1 MEAIQIIEAGNKK
14 RLYKIAL
21 GLAVFTIMY
30 NIIEGLISTYFGYED
45 ESLALFGFGADS
57 IIEVISGFGI
67 AHMILRIQQKPGS
80 NRDGFERTALLITGY
95 SFYAL
100 VIGLMATG
108 SYNLW
113 TGHKPGTTLWG
124 VIISIISIAVM
135 WGLMYSKTKVGN
147 QLNSDAILA
156 DAECTRVCIYMS
168 VVLLV
173 ASGIYELTNIA
184 YIDSIGTLG
193 LAYLS
198 FKEGRECFD
207 KAKNNK
213 CCSCGHDQHPHI
225 KKSMVN

>member
-1 MEAIQIIEAGNKK
+1 MEAIQIIDATDK
-14 RLYKIAL
+14 RKLYKIAL
-21 GLAVFTIMY
+21 GLAVFTILY
-30 NIIEGLISTYFGYED
+30 NIIEGLFSTYFGYED
-45 ESLALFGFGADS
+45 ESLSLFGFGADS
-57 IIEVISGFGI
+57 FIEVISGFGI

-80 NRDGFERTALLITGY
+80 NRDDFERTALLITGY

-100 VIGLMATG
+100 VLFLSAI
-108 SYNLW
+108 SFYNLW
-113 TGHKPGTTLWG
+113 TGHKPVTTLWG

-135 WGLMYSKTKVGN
+135 WGLIYGKTKVGN
-147 QLNSDAILA
+147 QLNSAAILA
-156 DAECTRVCIYMS
+156 DAACTRVCIYMS

-213 CCSCGHDQHPHI
+213 YCSCEHD
-225 KKSMVN
+225 

>member
-1 MEAIQIIEAGNKK
+1 MEATKNIEIKNKK
-14 RLYKIAL
+14 QLYKIAF
-21 GLAVFTIMY
+21 GLAVFTIGY
-30 NIIEGLISTYFGYED
+30 NIIEGIISTYFGFAD

-57 IIEVISGFGI
+57 FIEVISGLGI
-67 AHMILRIQQKPGS
+67 AHMILRIKHKPDS
-80 NRDGFERTALLITGY
+80 SRDGFERTGLLITGY

-100 VIGLMATG
+100 VLFLSATG
-108 SYNLW
+108 FYNLW
-113 TGHKPGTTLWG
+113 TGHKPTTTLWG

-135 WGLMYSKTKVGN
+135 WALMYGKTKVGN
-147 QLNSDAILA
+147 QLNSAPILA
-156 DAECTRVCIYMS
+156 DAACTRVCIYMS

-173 ASGIYELTNIA
+173 SSGIYEFTNIG

-213 CCSCGHDQHPHI
+213 YCSCEHDVIIQ
-225 KKSMVN
+225 

>member
-1 MEAIQIIEAGNKK
+1 MEATKNIEVINKK
-14 RLYKIAL
+14 HLYKIAFW
-21 GLAVFTIMY
+21 LAVFTIGY
-30 NIIEGLISTYFGYED
+30 NIIEGLISTYFGYAD

-57 IIEVISGFGI
+57 FIEVISGLGI
-67 AHMILRIQQKPGS
+67 AHMILRIKQKPES

-100 VIGLMATG
+100 VLFLSATG
-108 SYNLW
+108 FYNLW
-113 TGHKPGTTLWG
+113 TGHKPVTTFWG

-135 WGLMYSKTKVGN
+135 WALMYGKTKVGN
-147 QLNSDAILA
+147 QLNSAPILA
-156 DAECTRVCIYMS
+156 DAACTRVCIYMS

-173 ASGIYELTNIA
+173 SSGIYEFTNIG

-213 CCSCGHDQHPHI
+213 YCSCEHD
-225 KKSMVN
+225 VNGQ